1 VLDGPVYSVRI
12 LVIESDHQTIQNRR
26 GTKMKLNGQCLY
38 IYFAQP
44 REVYWG
50 VFNPE
55 TIHFANDRV

>member
-1 VLDGPVYSVRI
+1 MNKNPVLDGPVYSVRI

-44 REVYWG
+44 REVY
-50 VFNPE
+50 
-55 TIHFANDRV
+55 